1 MFSDGSFCYIPKDT
15 VSPMELSTYFRI
27 NAMET
32 GQFERTLI
40 VADDRSYV
48 SYLEVRLPGKLL
60 GGT

>member
-1 MFSDGSFCYIPKDT
+1 M
-15 VSPMELSTYFRI
+15 SPMELSTYFRI